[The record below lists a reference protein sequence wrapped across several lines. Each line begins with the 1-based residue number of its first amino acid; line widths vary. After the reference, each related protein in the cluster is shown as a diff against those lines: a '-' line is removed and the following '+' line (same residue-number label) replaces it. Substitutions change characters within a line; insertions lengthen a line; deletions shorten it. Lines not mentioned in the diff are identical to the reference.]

1 MTSEN
6 NKARGN
12 SPLLGN
18 GSMNKSE
25 LQLAHDATT
34 EEFQI
39 MFSAHH
45 IS

>member
-1 MTSEN
+1 
-6 NKARGN
+6 
-12 SPLLGN
+12 
-18 GSMNKSE
+18 MNKSE

-45 IS
+45 ISWANVLVV